1 MINVIDLCK
10 SFSIKEKRTKTQKI
24 ALNKINFS
32 IKDGEVIGLVGKNG
46 SGKSTLLKIMCGLYK
61 PTSGS
66 VSINNL
72 DVSHNV
78 NQIKQDMGVLFG
90 GDAGLYKRLSAR
102 ENIEYFAQLNGLKID
117 EIQQNLNKYV
127 EFFNM
132 ENYIDRK
139 IDNFSRGMKQK
150 TCFIRSIIHNPS
162 LIILDEPSTGL
173 DVQAIE
179 EVANFIKLNKKENKT
194 IILSSHNMDEILKLC
209 DKVIVLNSGNLTF
222 FGPLSDVVK
231 NNDLSQLYNYMEVS
245 NECI

>member
-10 SFSIKEKRTKTQKI
+10 SFLIKEKRGKTQKI

-61 PTSGS
+61 PNSGS